1 MIDLFI
7 TALVVSGALSWGIG
21 ITMTILY
28 YANTRKLRAMR
39 KKERGWE

>member
-7 TALVVSGALSWGIG
+7 TALVVSGAISWGLAIG
-21 ITMTILY
+21 LTIAQY
-28 YANTRKLRAMR
+28 ISTRKLRAMR